1 MGATD
6 IPELQYT
13 PIDEIQERVAR
24 VKKTFLEHK
33 TRDVEFR
40 LVQLRKLY
48 WAIKDHEQQ
57 IIEALR
63 LDLRKPRFES
73 EVGESVWLENDI
85 VFISKN
91 LHKWVKDE
99 KADDIDLTFKFMNP
113 KIRKDP
119 LGTVL
124 VIGAFN
130 FPFQLTLGP
139 VLGAIAAG
147 NTVVIKPSENAPRS
161 AVVMQKIIESSLD
174 PSCYAFV
181 QGAVPETQALLS
193 ERWDKIFFTGG
204 ASVGRIIAKAAAPH
218 LTPVVLE
225 LGGINPAIVTK
236 SANPRLVARRMLW
249 GKLMNAGQVCTSQN
263 YLLVDRSLVP
273 AVVDE
278 FKKAYKEFY
287 PRGAKASPDY
297 SRIVNEGA
305 FHRLKGMI
313 DNSQGKILMG
323 GTMDEKDLF
332 IEPTVVQV
340 ESPDDSMLVQE
351 SFGPLIPI
359 LPVDNLDEAVNIAN
373 NIQSTPL
380 GLYPFGSKADTE
392 KILSK
397 TRSGGVSVNDAAL
410 HIPTLPFGGVGESGY
425 GAYRGR
431 TSFDVFVH
439 RRTITSS
446 PGWLESIL
454 AIRYPPYAG
463 KLNKFKAAS
472 VQAPDFDRSGRK
484 IRFGLLRFILTLGG
498 GSAKAGA
505 SRAAVVAAV
514 AYLVMKILE
523 HRSSKL

>member
-1 MGATD
+1 M
-6 IPELQYT
+6 P
-13 PIDEIQERVAR
+13 
-24 VKKTFLEHK
+24 
-33 TRDVEFR
+33 
-40 LVQLRKLY
+40 
-48 WAIKDHEQQ
+48 
-57 IIEALR
+57 AL
-63 LDLRKPRFES
+63 
-73 EVGESVWLENDI
+73 
-85 VFISKN
+85 
-91 LHKWVKDE
+91 
-99 KADDIDLTFKFMNP
+99 
-113 KIRKDP
+113 
-119 LGTVL
+119 TVL
-124 VIGAFN
+124 DSAFN

-147 NTVVIKPSENAPRS
+147 NTVVIKPSENAPKS

-174 PSCYAFV
+174 PSCYTFV
-181 QGAVPETQALLS
+181 QGAVPETQALLA

-204 ASVGRIIAKAAAPH
+204 AAVGRIIAKAAAPH

-373 NIQSTPL
+373 SIQSTPL

-392 KILSK
+392 KSMFPID
-397 TRSGGVSVNDAAL
+397 N
-410 HIPTLPFGGVGESGY
+410 
-425 GAYRGR
+425 
-431 TSFDVFVH
+431 
-439 RRTITSS
+439 SS
-446 PGWLESIL
+446 IYM
-454 AIRYPPYAG
+454 RVY
-463 KLNKFKAAS
+463 
-472 VQAPDFDRSGRK
+472 
-484 IRFGLLRFILTLGG
+484 LTPRQFFL
-498 GSAKAGA
+498 
-505 SRAAVVAAV
+505 
-514 AYLVMKILE
+514 
-523 HRSSKL
+523 

>member
-1 MGATD
+1 MGASD

-13 PIDEIQERVAR
+13 PIEEIQESVAR
-24 VKKTFLEHK
+24 VKQTFLEHK

-40 LVQLRKLY
+40 LIQLRKLY

-57 IIEALR
+57 IVEALR
-63 LDLRKPRFES
+63 SDLRKPRFEA
-73 EVGESVWLENDI
+73 EVGESTWLENDI
-85 VFISKN
+85 VFITRN

-99 KADDIDLTFKFMNP
+99 KATDIDLTWKFMNP

-130 FPFQLTLGP
+130 FPFQLTIGP

-147 NTVVIKPSENAPRS
+147 NTVVIKPSENAPKS
-161 AVVMQKIIESSLD
+161 AVVMQRILESALD
-174 PSCYAFV
+174 PSCYKV
-181 QGAVPETQALLS
+181 IQGSVPETQALLA

-204 ASVGRIIAKAAAPH
+204 ATVGRIIAKAAAPH

-225 LGGINPAIVTK
+225 LGGINPAIITK
-236 SANPRLVARRMLW
+236 SADPRLVARRLLW
-249 GKLMNAGQVCTSQN
+249 GKIMNAGQVCTSQN
-263 YLLVDRSLVP
+263 YLLIDRSLVS
-273 AVVDE
+273 AVVEE

-287 PRGAKASPDY
+287 PRGAKASSDY
-297 SRIVNEGA
+297 SRLVNEGA
-305 FHRLKGMI
+305 FRRLKAMI
-313 DNSQGKILMG
+313 DNSKGKILMG

-332 IEPTVVQV
+332 IEPTLIQV
-340 ESPDDSMLVQE
+340 ESPDDSLLIQE

-359 LPVDNLDEAVNIAN
+359 LPVDNIEEAVSIAN

-380 GLYPFGSKADTE
+380 GLYPFGAKADTD
-392 KILSK
+392 KILSM
-397 TRSGGVSVNDAAL
+397 TRSGGVSINDAAL

-431 TSFDVFVH
+431 SSFDVFVH

-446 PGWLESIL
+446 PSWLESLL

-463 KLNKFKAAS
+463 KLAKFKSAS
-472 VQAPDFDRSGRK
+472 TLAPDFDRSGHK
-484 IRFGLLRFILTLGG
+484 IRLGWIRFVLTLGG

-505 SRAAVVAAV
+505 VRATVVAAV
-514 AYLVMKILE
+514 AYLIMKILE
-523 HRSSKL
+523 RRTSKL

>member
-1 MGATD
+1 MGTTD

-13 PIDEIQERVAR
+13 PIEEIQERVAR
-24 VKKTFLEHK
+24 LKRTFLEHK

-57 IIEALR
+57 IAEALR
-63 LDLRKPRFES
+63 LDLNKPRFES
-73 EVGESVWLENDI
+73 EVAETIWLENDI

-99 KADDIDLTFKFMNP
+99 KAEDIDLTFKFMNP

-161 AVVMQKIIESSLD
+161 AVVMQQIVESALD
-174 PSCYAFV
+174 PSCYTII
-181 QGAVPETQALLS
+181 QGGVPETQALLA

-204 ASVGRIIAKAAAPH
+204 ATVGRLIAKAAAPH

-273 AVVDE
+273 AVVEE

-297 SRIVNEGA
+297 ARIVNEGA
-305 FHRLKGMI
+305 FRRLKAMI
-313 DNSQGKILMG
+313 DNSKGQILMG

-332 IEPTVVQV
+332 IEPTLVQV
-340 ESPDDSMLVQE
+340 ESPDDSMIVQE

-359 LPVDNLDEAVNIAN
+359 LPVDNLDEAVSIAN
-373 NIQSTPL
+373 GVQSTPL
-380 GLYPFGSKADTE
+380 GLYPFGSKADTD
-392 KILSK
+392 KILSM

-439 RRTITSS
+439 RRPVTSS
-446 PGWLESIL
+446 PGWLESLL

-463 KLNKFKAAS
+463 KLAKFKSAS
-472 VQAPDFDRSGRK
+472 AQKPDFDRSGRK
-484 IRFGLLRFILTLGG
+484 VRLGWLRCLFTLGG

-505 SRAAVVAAV
+505 GRAAILAAV

-523 HRSSKL
+523 RRASKL

>member
-1 MGATD
+1 MGAID

-13 PIDEIQERVAR
+13 PIEEIQERVSR

-48 WAIKDHEQQ
+48 WAIKDHEDQ
-57 IIEALR
+57 INEALR
-63 LDLRKPRFES
+63 LDLGKPEFETA
-73 EVGESVWLENDI
+73 VGESVWLENDI
-85 VFISKN
+85 CFISKH
-91 LHKWVKDE
+91 LHNWVKDE
-99 KADDIDLTFKFMNP
+99 KAPDIDLTFKFMNP
-113 KIRKDP
+113 RIRKDP

-147 NTVVIKPSENAPRS
+147 NTVVIKPSENAPKS
-161 AVVMQKIIESSLD
+161 AVVMQRIIEAALD

-181 QGAVPETQALLS
+181 QGAVPETQALLA

-204 ASVGRIIAKAAAPH
+204 ATVGRIIAKAAAPH

-225 LGGINPAIVTK
+225 LGGINPAIVSKT
-236 SANPRLVARRMLW
+236 ANPRLVARRMLW

-263 YLLVDRSLVP
+263 YLLVDRTLVP
-273 AVVDE
+273 AVVEE

-287 PRGAKASPDY
+287 PQGAKESPDY
-297 SRIVNEGA
+297 SRIVNEA
-305 FHRLKGMI
+305 SFHRLKGMI

-323 GTMDEKDLF
+323 GTMDEKELF
-332 IEPTVVQV
+332 IEPTLVQV

-359 LPVDNLDEAVNIAN
+359 LPVDDVEQAVSIAN
-373 NIQSTPL
+373 SIQSTPL
-380 GLYPFGSKADTE
+380 GLYPFGSKADTDR
-392 KILSK
+392 ILST

-431 TSFDVFVH
+431 SSFDVFVH
-439 RRTITSS
+439 RRPITSS

-454 AIRYPPYAG
+454 SIRYPPYAG
-463 KLNKFKAAS
+463 KLSKFKAAS
-472 VQAPDFDRSGRK
+472 VVAPDFDRSGRK
-484 IRFGLLRFILTLGG
+484 VSFGWIRWILTLGG
-498 GSAKAGA
+498 GSAKAGTG
-505 SRAAVVAAV
+505 RAAVVAAV
-514 AYLVMKILE
+514 AYVVLKALE
-523 HRSSKL
+523 KRASKL